1 MSTAPGPVTGRS
13 PNARVKASLIPRGA
27 QARREA
33 AEDYALRKVP
43 AHWKRP
49 AFSFAISLSGLTS
62 SVFFLSLGGQLT
74 LTFGF
79 PAAMAAFV
87 AGTVLGWLGSAV
99 IARVTSMTGLDLDL
113 ITRGSGFG
121 FLGSAVTSLIYAVNW
136 MMYAAIE
143 AAYLGTALHS
153 QWPVLPSTVWFLL
166 TAFVSVPICWYGFTQ
181 NDFVQRWL
189 APIFLVGLG
198 LLVFEE
204 INRSTAHPSFG
215 SPGLTALGF
224 FGALGA
230 LLPNVVIQIL
240 GTGDF
245 ARFIRKTEVKRAMV
259 VGPFVVIA
267 AVYLISFPLGAV
279 LALYSGSASPAGYLT
294 SVLGL
299 FGVIWIIATQLRIN
313 NMNFYSGSLALA
325 NFASRVLHWVPG
337 RRFWVFF
344 TGVAAFVG
352 ATLNVENHLVSV
364 VSFIGIFCLAWLGV
378 LIADI
383 CVIKPRLRVPPSY
396 VEHRRGYLANWGVP
410 ALASMLAGSAAG
422 AVMSLGSI
430 PDSRSGP
437 ILGDVIAFGVG
448 FVGPIAVEVRAH
460 GRIRRLARQPAPE
473 WIDDLSLS
481 DEQLE
486 SAENMLPCGN
496 CGEHVMRQ
504 DMVTCPVTD
513 SHVLCSVCCAAHRTC
528 GERCKTENFQ
538 LSDVEVRRHLEIV
551 AVSGPDAP
559 PVPVEPAS

>member
-1 MSTAPGPVTGRS
+1 MSTAPPGPRDGV
-13 PNARVKASLIPRGA
+13 PPHPRVKAALIPRGA
-27 QARREA
+27 EARREA

-99 IARVTSMTGLDLDL
+99 IAKVTALTGLDLDL

-136 MMYAAIE
+136 LMYAAIE

-153 QWPVLPSTVWFLL
+153 QWPALPATVWFLI

-189 APIFLVGLG
+189 APVFLVGLG
-198 LLVFEE
+198 LLVYEE
-204 INRSTAHPSFG
+204 VSRSAVHPSFG
-215 SPGLTALGF
+215 SPGLTAIGF

-230 LLPNVVIQIL
+230 LMPNVVIQIL

-259 VGPFVVIA
+259 AGPFVVIA

-299 FGVIWIIATQLRIN
+299 FGVVWIIATQLRIN

-325 NFASRVLHWVPG
+325 NFASRILHWVPG

-344 TGVAAFVG
+344 TGVVAFIG
-352 ATLNVENHLVSV
+352 ATLN

-383 CVIKPRLRVPPSY
+383 CVIKPLLRVPPSY

-410 ALASMLAGSAAG
+410 ALASMLTGSVVG
-422 AVMSLGSI
+422 AVMSLGHI
-430 PDSRSGP
+430 PDSSAGP
-437 ILGDVIAFGVG
+437 ILGDVVAFGVG
-448 FVGPIAVEVRAH
+448 FAGPIAAELKAR
-460 GRIRRLARQPAPE
+460 GRLRRLARQPAPE
-473 WIDDLSLS
+473 WIDDLTLT

-486 SAENMLPCGN
+486 SARNMLPCGK
-496 CGEHVMRQ
+496 CGERVMRQ

-528 GERCKTENFQ
+528 GERCKSEDFRP
-538 LSDVEVRRHLEIV
+538 SDEEVRHHLEIV
-551 AVSGPDAP
+551 AVTGPG
-559 PVPVEPAS
+559 VREPGAEAAS

>member
-1 MSTAPGPVTGRS
+1 M
-13 PNARVKASLIPRGA
+13 KASLIPRGA

-79 PAAMAAFV
+79 PAAMTAFV

-99 IARVTSMTGLDLDL
+99 IAKVTAMTGLDLDL

-136 MMYAAIE
+136 LMYAAIE

-153 QWPVLPSTVWFLL
+153 QWPVLPSTVWFLI

-189 APIFLVGLG
+189 APVFLVGLG

-204 INRSTAHPSFG
+204 VSRSTAHPSFG
-215 SPGLTALGF
+215 SPGITAIGF
-224 FGALGA
+224 LGALGA

-259 VGPFVVIA
+259 AGPFVVIA
-267 AVYLISFPLGAV
+267 AVYLISFPIGAV

-294 SVLGL
+294 SLLGL
-299 FGVIWIIATQLRIN
+299 FGIIWIIATQLRIN

-325 NFASRVLHWVPG
+325 NFASRILHWVPG
-337 RRFWVFF
+337 RRFWVLF
-344 TGVAAFVG
+344 TGLAAFIG
-352 ATLNVENHLVSV
+352 ATLNVENHLISV
-364 VSFIGIFCLAWLGV
+364 VSFMGIFCLAWLGV

-383 CVIKPRLRVPPSY
+383 CVIKPRLRVPPGY

-422 AVMSLGSI
+422 AVLSLGGI
-430 PDSRSGP
+430 PGSSSGA
-437 ILGDVIAFGVG
+437 ILGDAIAFGAG
-448 FVGPIAVEVRAH
+448 FAGPIAIEVRAR
-460 GRIRRLARQPAPE
+460 GRFRRLARQPAPE
-473 WIDDLSLS
+473 WVDDLTLT

-486 SAENMLPCGN
+486 DPGNMLPCGN
-496 CGEHVMRQ
+496 CGERVMRQ

-513 SHVLCSVCCAAHRTC
+513 SHVLCSVCCAAHRSC
-528 GERCKTENFQ
+528 GERCKTEDFQ
-538 LSDVEVRRHLEIV
+538 ISDAEIRRHLDIV
-551 AVSGPDAP
+551 AVRNGAVRNGALPT
-559 PVPVEPAS
+559 EPAS

>member
-1 MSTAPGPVTGRS
+1 MSTAPPGPLNGVS
-13 PNARVKASLIPRGA
+13 PRPRVKASLIPRGA
-27 QARREA
+27 EARREA

-79 PAAMAAFV
+79 PAAMAAF
-87 AGTVLGWLGSAV
+87 ATGTVLGWLGSAV
-99 IARVTSMTGLDLDL
+99 IAKVTALTGLDLDL

-136 MMYAAIE
+136 LMYAAIE

-153 QWPVLPSTVWFLL
+153 QWPVLPSTVWFLI

-189 APIFLVGLG
+189 APVFLVGLA
-198 LLVFEE
+198 LLVYEE
-204 INRSTAHPSFG
+204 INRSAAHPSFG
-215 SPGLTALGF
+215 SPGLNAIGF

-230 LLPNVVIQIL
+230 LMPNVVIQIL

-245 ARFIRKTEVKRAMV
+245 ARFIRKTEVKQAMV
-259 VGPFVVIA
+259 AGPFVVIA

-325 NFASRVLHWVPG
+325 NFASRILHWVPG

-352 ATLNVENHLVSV
+352 ATLNVEDHLVSV

-383 CVIKPRLRVPPSY
+383 CVIKPLLRVPPSY

-410 ALASMLAGSAAG
+410 ALASMLTGSVVG
-422 AVMSLGSI
+422 AVMSLGHI
-430 PDSRSGP
+430 PDSSSGP
-437 ILGDVIAFGVG
+437 ILGDLVAFGVG
-448 FVGPIAVEVRAH
+448 FAGPIAIEMKAH
-460 GRIRRLARQPAPE
+460 GRLRRLARQPAQG
-473 WIDDLSLS
+473 WIDDLTLT

-496 CGEHVMRQ
+496 CGERVMRQ

-528 GERCKTENFQ
+528 RERCKTEDFRP
-538 LSDVEVRRHLEIV
+538 SDAEVRRHLDIV
-551 AVSGPDAP
+551 AVRGPEEKSAGA
-559 PVPVEPAS
+559 AS

>member
-1 MSTAPGPVTGRS
+1 MSTAPDPRAGAS
-13 PNARVKASLIPRGA
+13 PYPRVKASLIPRGA

-79 PAAMAAFV
+79 PAAMTAFV

-99 IARVTSMTGLDLDL
+99 IAKVTALTGLDLDL

-136 MMYAAIE
+136 LMYAAIE

-153 QWPVLPSTVWFLL
+153 QWPVLPSTVWFLI

-189 APIFLVGLG
+189 APVFLVGLA

-204 INRSTAHPSFG
+204 VSRSTAHPSFG
-215 SPGLTALGF
+215 SPGITAIGF

-259 VGPFVVIA
+259 AGPFVVIA

-294 SVLGL
+294 SLLGL

-325 NFASRVLHWVPG
+325 NFASRILHWVPG

-344 TGVAAFVG
+344 TGVAAFIG
-352 ATLNVENHLVSV
+352 ATLNVENHLISV

-383 CVIKPRLRVPPSY
+383 CVIKPKLRVPPGY

-410 ALASMLAGSAAG
+410 ALASMLTGSAAG
-422 AVMSLGSI
+422 AVLSLGGI
-430 PDSRSGP
+430 PGSSSGA

-448 FVGPIAVEVRAH
+448 FAGPIAIEVTAR
-460 GRIRRLARQPAPE
+460 GRFRRLARQPAPE
-473 WIDDLSLS
+473 WVDDLTLT

-486 SAENMLPCGN
+486 NADNMLPCGN

-504 DMVTCPVTD
+504 DMVTCPVAD
-513 SHVLCSVCCAAHRTC
+513 SHVLCSVCCAAHRSC
-528 GERCKTENFQ
+528 GERCKTEDFQ
-538 LSDVEVRRHLEIV
+538 VSDAEIRRHLDIV
-551 AVSGPDAP
+551 AVRNPA
-559 PVPVEPAS
+559 VPTEPAP

>member
-1 MSTAPGPVTGRS
+1 MSTAPGPVPGPSAHT
-13 PNARVKASLIPRGA
+13 RVKASLIPRGA
-27 QARREA
+27 EARREA

-62 SVFFLSLGGQLT
+62 SVFFLALGGQLT

-87 AGTVLGWLGSAV
+87 TGTVLGWLGSAV
-99 IARVTSMTGLDLDL
+99 IARVTALTGLDLDL

-153 QWPVLPSTVWFLL
+153 QWPALPSAVWFLL

-189 APIFLVGLG
+189 APIFLAGLG
-198 LLVFEE
+198 LLVFEV
-204 INRSTAHPSFG
+204 IRRSTLHPSFG
-215 SPGLTALGF
+215 SPGLTAIGF

-245 ARFIRKTEVKRAMV
+245 ARFIRKTEVRQAMIA
-259 VGPFVVIA
+259 GPFVVIA
-267 AVYLISFPLGAV
+267 AVYLVSFPLGAL

-294 SVLGL
+294 GVLGL

-325 NFASRVLHWVPG
+325 NFASRILHWVPG
-337 RRFWVFF
+337 RRFWVFL
-344 TGVAAFVG
+344 TGVVAFVG

-364 VSFIGIFCLAWLGV
+364 VAFLVIFCLAWLGV

-383 CVIKPRLRVPPSY
+383 CVIKPKLRVPPGY
-396 VEHRRGYLANWGVP
+396 VEHRRGYLASWGVP
-410 ALASMLAGSAAG
+410 ALASMLTGAVIG
-422 AVMSLGSI
+422 AVMSLAAI
-430 PDSRSGP
+430 PGPHSGP
-437 ILGDVIAFGVG
+437 ILGDVLAFGIG
-448 FVGPIAVEVRAH
+448 FAGPIAAELIWR
-460 GRIRRLARQPAPE
+460 GQFRRLARQPAPE
-473 WIDDLSLS
+473 WIDDFSLT

-486 SAENMLPCGN
+486 SPENMLPCGN
-496 CGEHVMRQ
+496 CGERVMRQ
-504 DMVTCPVTD
+504 DMVTCPVTHT
-513 SHVLCSVCCAAHRTC
+513 HVLCSVCCAAHRTC
-528 GERCKTENFQ
+528 RERCKTEDFRP
-538 LSDVEVRRHLEIV
+538 SDADVRRHLDVI
-551 AVSGPDAP
+551 AVRGPAAP
-559 PVPVEPAS
+559 AESA

>member
-1 MSTAPGPVTGRS
+1 MSTAPDPRAGAS
-13 PNARVKASLIPRGA
+13 PYPRVKASLIPRGA

-79 PAAMAAFV
+79 PAAMTAFV

-99 IARVTSMTGLDLDL
+99 IAKVTALTGLDLDL

-136 MMYAAIE
+136 LMYAAIE

-153 QWPVLPSTVWFLL
+153 QWPVLPSTVWFLI

-189 APIFLVGLG
+189 APVFLVGLA

-204 INRSTAHPSFG
+204 VSRSTAHPSFG
-215 SPGLTALGF
+215 SPGITAIGF

-259 VGPFVVIA
+259 AGPFVVIA

-294 SVLGL
+294 SLLGL

-325 NFASRVLHWVPG
+325 NFASRILHWVPG

-344 TGVAAFVG
+344 TGVAAFIG
-352 ATLNVENHLVSV
+352 ATLNVENHLISV

-383 CVIKPRLRVPPSY
+383 CVIKPKLHVPPGY

-410 ALASMLAGSAAG
+410 ALASMLTGSAAG
-422 AVMSLGSI
+422 AVLSLGGI
-430 PDSRSGP
+430 PGSSSGA
-437 ILGDVIAFGVG
+437 ILGDVIAFSTG
-448 FVGPIAVEVRAH
+448 FAGPIAIEVIAR
-460 GRIRRLARQPAPE
+460 GRFRRLARQPAPE
-473 WIDDLSLS
+473 WVDDLTLT

-486 SAENMLPCGN
+486 NADNMLPCGN

-513 SHVLCSVCCAAHRTC
+513 SHVLCSVCCAAHRSC
-528 GERCKTENFQ
+528 GERCKTDDFQ
-538 LSDVEVRRHLEIV
+538 MSDAEIRRHLDIV
-551 AVSGPDAP
+551 AVRN
-559 PVPVEPAS
+559 PVVPTEPAP

>member
-1 MSTAPGPVTGRS
+1 
-13 PNARVKASLIPRGA
+13 VKASLIPRGA

-79 PAAMAAFV
+79 PAAMTAFV

-99 IARVTSMTGLDLDL
+99 IAKVTALTGLDLDL

-136 MMYAAIE
+136 LMYAAIE

-153 QWPVLPSTVWFLL
+153 QWPVLPSTVWFLI
-166 TAFVSVPICWYGFTQ
+166 TAFASVPICWYGFTQ

-189 APIFLVGLG
+189 APVFLVGLA
-198 LLVFEE
+198 LLVFDE
-204 INRSTAHPSFG
+204 ISRSTAHPSFG
-215 SPGLTALGF
+215 SPGLTAIGF

-245 ARFIRKTEVKRAMV
+245 ARFIRKTEVKKAMV
-259 VGPFVVIA
+259 AGPFVVIA

-313 NMNFYSGSLALA
+313 NMNYYSGSLALA
-325 NFASRVLHWVPG
+325 NFASRILHWVPG

-344 TGVAAFVG
+344 TGVAAFIG

-364 VSFIGIFCLAWLGV
+364 VSFIGIFCIAWLGV

-383 CVIKPRLRVPPSY
+383 CVIKPKLQLPPAY

-410 ALASMLAGSAAG
+410 ALVSMLIGSVVG
-422 AVMSLGSI
+422 AVLSLGAI
-430 PDSRSGP
+430 PGADSGP
-437 ILGDVIAFGVG
+437 ILGDVVAFVLG
-448 FVGPIAVEVRAH
+448 FGGPIAVEIRAR
-460 GRIRRLARQPAPE
+460 GRLRRLARQPAPE
-473 WIDDLSLS
+473 WVDDLTLT

-486 SAENMLPCGN
+486 STGNILPCGN

-504 DMVTCPVTD
+504 DMVTCPVTA
-513 SHVLCSVCCAAHRTC
+513 SYVLCSVCCAAHRTC
-528 GERCKTENFQ
+528 GELCKTENFHV
-538 LSDVEVRRHLEIV
+538 SDAEIRRHLDIV
-551 AVSGPDAP
+551 SATGPAAP
-559 PVPVEPAS
+559 AEPAS

>member
-1 MSTAPGPVTGRS
+1 
-13 PNARVKASLIPRGA
+13 
-27 QARREA
+27 
-33 AEDYALRKVP
+33 
-43 AHWKRP
+43 
-49 AFSFAISLSGLTS
+49 
-62 SVFFLSLGGQLT
+62 
-74 LTFGF
+74 
-79 PAAMAAFV
+79 
-87 AGTVLGWLGSAV
+87 V
-99 IARVTSMTGLDLDL
+99 IAKVTALTGLDLDL

-136 MMYAAIE
+136 LMYAAIE

-153 QWPVLPSTVWFLL
+153 QWPVLPSTVWFLI
-166 TAFVSVPICWYGFTQ
+166 TAFASVPICWYGFTQ

-189 APIFLVGLG
+189 APVFLVGLA

-204 INRSTAHPSFG
+204 VSRSTAHPSFG
-215 SPGLTALGF
+215 SPGITAIGF

-259 VGPFVVIA
+259 AGPFVVIA

-294 SVLGL
+294 SLLGL

-325 NFASRVLHWVPG
+325 NFASRILHWVPG

-344 TGVAAFVG
+344 TGVAAFIG
-352 ATLNVENHLVSV
+352 ATLNVENHLISV

-383 CVIKPRLRVPPSY
+383 CVIKPKLRVPPGY

-410 ALASMLAGSAAG
+410 ALASMLTGSAAG
-422 AVMSLGSI
+422 AVLSLGGI
-430 PDSRSGP
+430 PGSGSGA

-448 FVGPIAVEVRAH
+448 FAGPITIEVTAR
-460 GRIRRLARQPAPE
+460 GRFRRVARQPAPE
-473 WIDDLSLS
+473 WVDDLTLT

-486 SAENMLPCGN
+486 NADNMLPCGN

-504 DMVTCPVTD
+504 DMVTCPVAD
-513 SHVLCSVCCAAHRTC
+513 SHVLCSVCCAAHRSC
-528 GERCKTENFQ
+528 GERCKTEDFQ
-538 LSDVEVRRHLEIV
+538 VSDAEIRRHLDIV
-551 AVSGPDAP
+551 AVRNSVAP
-559 PVPVEPAS
+559 TEPAP

>member
-1 MSTAPGPVTGRS
+1 MPRVPGRASEPSARS
-13 PNARVKASLIPRGA
+13 PVKASLIPRGA
-27 QARREA
+27 EARREA

-62 SVFFLSLGGQLT
+62 SVFFLALGGQLT

-99 IARVTSMTGLDLDL
+99 IARVTALTGLDLDL

-136 MMYAAIE
+136 LMYAAIE

-153 QWPVLPSTVWFLL
+153 QWPVLPSPVWFLL

-189 APIFLVGLG
+189 APVFLAGLG
-198 LLVFEE
+198 LLVFEV
-204 INRSTAHPSFG
+204 IHRSALHPSFG
-215 SPGLTALGF
+215 SPGFSAIGF

-230 LLPNVVIQIL
+230 LLPNVVIQVL

-245 ARFIRKTEVKRAMV
+245 ARFIRKTEVKRAMIA
-259 VGPFVVIA
+259 GPFVVIA
-267 AVYLISFPLGAV
+267 AVYLVSFPLGAL
-279 LALYSGSASPAGYLT
+279 LALYSGKASPAGYLT
-294 SVLGL
+294 GVLGL
-299 FGVIWIIATQLRIN
+299 FGVVWIIATQLRIN

-325 NFASRVLHWVPG
+325 NFASRILHWVPG
-337 RRFWVFF
+337 RRFWVLL
-344 TGVAAFVG
+344 TGVVAFIG

-364 VSFIGIFCLAWLGV
+364 VAFMGIFCLAWLGV

-383 CVIKPRLRVPPSY
+383 CVIKPKLRVEPTY
-396 VEHRRGYLANWGVP
+396 VEHRRGYLANWGLP
-410 ALASMLAGSAAG
+410 ALGSMLTGAVIG
-422 AVMSLGSI
+422 AVMSLAAI
-430 PDSRSGP
+430 PGPSSGP
-437 ILGDVIAFGVG
+437 ILGDVLAFGIG
-448 FVGPIAVEVRAH
+448 FAGPIAIELRAR
-460 GRIRRLARQPAPE
+460 GRFRRLARQPAPE
-473 WIDDLSLS
+473 WIDDFSLT

-486 SAENMLPCGN
+486 SPENMLPCGI
-496 CGEHVMRQ
+496 CGTHVMRQ
-504 DMVTCPVTD
+504 DLVTCPVTD

-528 GERCKTENFQ
+528 GERCKSGDFGP
-538 LSDVEVRRHLEIV
+538 SDADVRRHLDII
-551 AVSGPDAP
+551 AVQGPAAP
-559 PVPVEPAS
+559 AEPV

>member
-1 MSTAPGPVTGRS
+1 
-13 PNARVKASLIPRGA
+13 VKASLIPRGA

-79 PAAMAAFV
+79 PAAMTAFV
-87 AGTVLGWLGSAV
+87 AGTILGWLGSAV
-99 IARVTSMTGLDLDL
+99 IAKVTALTGLDLDL

-136 MMYAAIE
+136 LMYAAIE
-143 AAYLGTALHS
+143 AAYLGTALHA
-153 QWPVLPSTVWFLL
+153 QWPALPSAVWFLI

-189 APIFLVGLG
+189 APIFLVGLA

-204 INRSTAHPSFG
+204 VSQSHAHPSFG

-259 VGPFVVIA
+259 AGPFVVIA

-279 LALYSGSASPAGYLT
+279 LALYSGADSPAGYLT
-294 SVLGL
+294 KLLGL

-313 NMNFYSGSLALA
+313 NMNYYSGSLALA
-325 NFASRVLHWVPG
+325 NFASRILHWVPG

-352 ATLNVENHLVSV
+352 ALLDVEDHLITV

-383 CVIKPRLRVPPSY
+383 CVIKPRLRVPPGY

-410 ALASMLAGSAAG
+410 ALASMLVGSAAG
-422 AVMSLGSI
+422 AVMSLGGLPSA
-430 PDSRSGP
+430 SSGA
-437 ILGDVIAFGVG
+437 ILGDAVAFAVG
-448 FVGPIAVEVRAH
+448 FIGPIAVEGRAR
-460 GRIRRLARQPAPE
+460 GRFRRLARQPAPE
-473 WIDDLSLS
+473 WIDDLSLT

-486 SAENMLPCGN
+486 SPDNLLACGN
-496 CGEHVMRQ
+496 CGERVMRQ

-513 SHVLCSVCCAAHRTC
+513 TRVLCSVCCAAHRTC
-528 GERCKTENFQ
+528 GERCKTEDFQ
-538 LSDVEVRRHLEIV
+538 LSDAEVRRHLEIV
-551 AVSGPDAP
+551 AVRAPAAPGPAST
-559 PVPVEPAS
+559 VEPTS

>member
-1 MSTAPGPVTGRS
+1 MSTSPGPGVPGQPTGT
-13 PNARVKASLIPRGA
+13 RVKAALIPKGA
-27 QARREA
+27 AARREA

-49 AFSFAISLSGLTS
+49 AVSFAISLSGLTS
-62 SVFFLSLGGQLT
+62 SVFFLALGGQLT

-99 IARVTSMTGLDLDL
+99 IARVTAMTGLDLDL

-136 MMYAAIE
+136 LMYAAIE

-153 QWPVLPSTVWFLL
+153 QWPVLPSPVWFLI

-189 APIFLVGLG
+189 GPVFLAGLA
-198 LLVFEE
+198 LLVFEV
-204 INRSTAHPSFG
+204 IHQSALHPSLG
-215 SPGLTALGF
+215 SPGLSAIGF

-230 LLPNVVIQIL
+230 LLPNVVIQVL

-245 ARFIRKTEVKRAMV
+245 ARFIRKTEVKKAMIA
-259 VGPFVVIA
+259 GPFVVIA
-267 AVYLISFPLGAV
+267 AVYLISFPLGAL

-294 SVLGL
+294 GVLGL
-299 FGVIWIIATQLRIN
+299 FGIVWIIATQLRIN

-325 NFASRVLHWVPG
+325 NFASRILHWVPG
-337 RRFWVFF
+337 RRFWVFL
-344 TGVAAFVG
+344 TGVVAFAG

-364 VSFIGIFCLAWLGV
+364 VAFMGIFCLAWLGV

-383 CVIKPRLRVPPSY
+383 CVIKPRLRAGPGY
-396 VEHRRGYLANWGVP
+396 VEHRRGYLSNWGMP
-410 ALASMLAGSAAG
+410 ALTSMLAGAAIG
-422 AVMSLGSI
+422 AVMSLAGI
-430 PDSRSGP
+430 PGARSGP
-437 ILGDVIAFGVG
+437 ILGDVLAFGIG
-448 FVGPIAVEVRAH
+448 FGGPIAAERATK
-460 GRIRRLARQPAPE
+460 GRFRRLARYPEPE
-473 WIDDLSLS
+473 WIDDFSLT
-481 DEQLE
+481 DEQME
-486 SAENMLPCGN
+486 SAGNMLPCGN
-496 CGEHVMRQ
+496 CGELVMRQ

-528 GERCKTENFQ
+528 HERCKTEDFRP
-538 LSDVEVRRHLEIV
+538 SDADVRRHLKITAV
-551 AVSGPDAP
+551 AHGAAP
-559 PVPVEPAS
+559 AAPAEPA